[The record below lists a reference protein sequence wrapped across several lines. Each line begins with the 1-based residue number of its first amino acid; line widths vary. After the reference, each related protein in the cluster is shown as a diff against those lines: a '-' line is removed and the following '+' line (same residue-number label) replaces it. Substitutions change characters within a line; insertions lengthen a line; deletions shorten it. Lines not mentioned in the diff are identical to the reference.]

1 MGEKLREVTVL
12 LSDEVMAE
20 LKALQDQIAPLGVP
34 TFGDLVAAAIMEFVR
49 VRQPRIDAKPTTGER

>member
-1 MGEKLREVTVL
+1 MGEALKEVTVL

-20 LKALQDQIAPLGVP
+20 LKRLQEQIAPFGVP

-49 VRQPRIDAKPTTGER
+49 VRQPRTEPKPTA